1 MSHLELNK
9 LFYFF
14 LQIFVNFLENLREI
28 QYIFLH
34 QNSFWQEIGCFLPHW
49 NFFFLKNKDF

>member
-1 MSHLELNK
+1 MSHLELNE

-34 QNSFWQEIGCFLPHW
+34 QNSFWREIGYFLPHW
-49 NFFFLKNKDF
+49 NFFFFEE